1 MELACGVLRGHFG
14 PVYLIQIS
22 KNDDEKCCFLEEFGL
37 RHCLLKLVLCGHLG
51 AQNAIEEVKS
61 EYFFSYFDKV
71 KSVLDVRPLK

>member
-1 MELACGVLRGHFG
+1 MLKIINNLVFEICTIRIDWGRGH
-14 PVYLIQIS
+14 
-22 KNDDEKCCFLEEFGL
+22 
-37 RHCLLKLVLCGHLG
+37 RLLKLVLCGHLG